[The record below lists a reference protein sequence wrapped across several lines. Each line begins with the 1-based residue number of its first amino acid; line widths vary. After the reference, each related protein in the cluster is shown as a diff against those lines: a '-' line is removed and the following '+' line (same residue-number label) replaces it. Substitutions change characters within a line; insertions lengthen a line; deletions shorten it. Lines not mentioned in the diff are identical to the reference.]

1 MVKFLSYSTRTVV
14 PYSRDRY
21 EIIGLLNISHSIK
34 QPCSSVCLKK
44 STRNASKMF
53 KQCSTF
59 VKQNEKLKDFDLQQA
74 FKMSYFAQNSPAYM
88 HVIDPFFLF
97 KF

>member
-1 MVKFLSYSTRTVV
+1 MVKFLSYSTCTVV

-44 STRNASKMF
+44 ALEMHQKCLNNAVPLLTKMKNRKILIYSKL
-53 KQCSTF
+53 
-59 VKQNEKLKDFDLQQA
+59 LKCHT
-74 FKMSYFAQNSPAYM
+74 SPKIRLPTCM
-88 HVIDPFFLF
+88 
-97 KF
+97 